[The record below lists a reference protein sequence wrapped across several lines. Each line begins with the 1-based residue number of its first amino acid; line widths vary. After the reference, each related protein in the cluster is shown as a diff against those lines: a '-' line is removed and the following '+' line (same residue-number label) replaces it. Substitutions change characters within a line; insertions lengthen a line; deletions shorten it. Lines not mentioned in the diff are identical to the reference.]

1 MTGCHATGN
10 VSGGGNYVGGV
21 AGLNHGSVTGCHA
34 TGDVSGPYYVGGVAG
49 YNYGTVTGCYATG
62 NVSGNDSVGGVVG
75 RNYSGTVTGCYAAGD
90 VTGTDF
96 VGGVVGWN
104 YGTLT
109 GCYWSVYDG
118 NGIGYGSNGEA
129 TKVDGTTITWVD
141 AQSGMNDTIETWN
154 GDNLDAPC
162 NWRYAG
168 ATETTPPT
176 LAENK

>member
-1 MTGCHATGN
+1 MGWNEGTVTGCHATGN
-10 VSGGGNYVGGV
+10 VSGNT
-21 AGLNHGSVTGCHA
+21 L
-34 TGDVSGPYYVGGVAG
+34 
-49 YNYGTVTGCYATG
+49 
-62 NVSGNDSVGGVVG
+62 VGGVVG
-75 RNYSGTVTGCYAAGD
+75 VNLRGIVSACYHAAGDVTGTDVVGGVVGYNYATVTGCYAAGD

-104 YGTLT
+104 YATVT

>member
-1 MTGCHATGN
+1 MGWN
-10 VSGGGNYVGGV
+10 E
-21 AGLNHGSVTGCHA
+21 
-34 TGDVSGPYYVGGVAG
+34 
-49 YNYGTVTGCYATG
+49 GTVTGCHATG

-75 RNYSGTVTGCYAAGD
+75 VNYFGTVTGCHATGNVSGNTLVGGVVGVNLRGIVSACYHAAGD
-90 VTGTDF
+90 VTGTDV

-104 YGTLT
+104 YATVT

>member
-1 MTGCHATGN
+1 MGWNEGTVTGCHATGNVSGNDSVGGVVGVNYFGTVTGCHATGN

-21 AGLNHGSVTGCHA
+21 V
-34 TGDVSGPYYVGGVAG
+34 G
-49 YNYGTVTGCYATG
+49 YNNTYGTV
-62 NVSGNDSVGGVVG
+62 
-75 RNYSGTVTGCYAAGD
+75 
-90 VTGTDF
+90 
-96 VGGVVGWN
+96 
-104 YGTLT
+104 T

>member
-62 NVSGNDSVGGVVG
+62 NDSGDDSAGGG
-75 RNYSGTVTGCYAAGD
+75 GGGNYSARATRSYAAGD

>member
-1 MTGCHATGN
+1 M
-10 VSGGGNYVGGV
+10 
-21 AGLNHGSVTGCHA
+21 AGLNHGTVTGCHA

>member
-21 AGLNHGSVTGCHA
+21 AGLNHGTVTGCHA
-34 TGDVSGPYYVGGVAG
+34 TGDVSGPYYVGGVAR

-75 RNYSGTVTGCYAAGD
+75 RNYSGTVTGCYATGD
-90 VTGTDF
+90 VSGNNY

-104 YGTLT
+104 YATVT

>member
-21 AGLNHGSVTGCHA
+21 AGLNHGTVTGCHA

>member
-21 AGLNHGSVTGCHA
+21 AGLNHG
-34 TGDVSGPYYVGGVAG
+34 
-49 YNYGTVTGCYATG
+49 TV
-62 NVSGNDSVGGVVG
+62 
-75 RNYSGTVTGCYAAGD
+75 
-90 VTGTDF
+90 
-96 VGGVVGWN
+96 
-104 YGTLT
+104 T

>member
-1 MTGCHATGN
+1 MGWNEGTVTGCHATGNVSGNDSVGGVVGVNYFGTVTGCHATGN

-21 AGLNHGSVTGCHA
+21 VGVNLRGI
-34 TGDVSGPYYVGGVAG
+34 VSA
-49 YNYGTVTGCYATG
+49 CYH
-62 NVSGNDSVGGVVG
+62 
-75 RNYSGTVTGCYAAGD
+75 AAGD

-96 VGGVVGWN
+96 VGGVVGYN
-104 YGTLT
+104 YATVT

>member
-21 AGLNHGSVTGCHA
+21 AGLNR
-34 TGDVSGPYYVGGVAG
+34 
-49 YNYGTVTGCYATG
+49 GTVTGCYATG

>member
-21 AGLNHGSVTGCHA
+21 AGLNHGTVTGCHA

-75 RNYSGTVTGCYAAGD
+75 RNYSGTV
-90 VTGTDF
+90 
-96 VGGVVGWN
+96 
-104 YGTLT
+104 T